1 MRTRIRSALIA
12 FVAVALAITGLA
24 AAISDHRVRTLEFGS
39 SGGNVN
45 DINKRFCCS
54 GTLGALVA
62 AGGVE
67 YILSNNHV
75 LARSGQAGAGEDISQ
90 PGLIDNGCR
99 VADVVADFAV
109 APPLGSNVDAGLA
122 ALRPGEMDITGT
134 ILGIGVPSSTT
145 ATPAVGMAVIK
156 SGRTTG
162 VTDGTIGAINTS
174 VNVQYQAGCGQGKK
188 FIVAYTNQVVINS
201 STFSAGGDSGSLIVT
216 NNGDNGDNNHN
227 PVALLFAGSSSTTI
241 ANPIDE
247 VLSRLSAALGGS
259 AVSFDVS
266 GAPSG
271 AAVQESAVSDNEIA
285 RGTRAKEAHAGR
297 LMSDPTVFAVGVGAD
312 AEEPG
317 RAAVVVY
324 VARGRG
330 RGAIARRLDGVATQI
345 VETDPIVA
353 YGWNELMGRG
363 CSK

>member
-1 MRTRIRSALIA
+1 MRTRIRSPFIALIA
-12 FVAVALAITGLA
+12 VTLAIAGLA
-24 AAISDHRVRTLEFGS
+24 AAISDHRERTFLFGS

-62 AGGVE
+62 ADGVE

-75 LARSGQAGAGEDISQ
+75 LARSDNAGAGEDISQ

-99 VADVVADFAV
+99 VADVVADFTV

-122 ALRPGEMDITGT
+122 AVRPGEMDTTGE
-134 ILGIGVPSSTT
+134 ILGIGIPSSTT
-145 ATPAVGMAVIK
+145 VAPAVGVAVRK

-188 FIVAYTNQVVINS
+188 FIVTYTNQVVINS
-201 STFSAGGDSGSLIVT
+201 GTFSAGGDSGSLIVT
-216 NNGDNGDNNHN
+216 NAGRN
-227 PVALLFAGSSSTTI
+227 PVALLFAGSSTTTI
-241 ANPIDE
+241 ANPINE
-247 VLSRLSAALGGS
+247 VLTQLSAALDS

-266 GAPSG
+266 GASSG
-271 AAVQESAVSDNEIA
+271 AAVQESSLSDNEIE
-285 RGTRAKEAHAGR
+285 RGTRAKEAHAAR
-297 LMSDPTVFAVGVGAD
+297 LMADPTVFAVGVGAD
-312 AEEPG
+312 ADEPG

-330 RGAIARRLDGVATQI
+330 RGAIERRLDGVATQI

-353 YGWNELMGRG
+353 FGWNEPMGGG

>member
-1 MRTRIRSALIA
+1 MRTRIRSAFIALIA
-12 FVAVALAITGLA
+12 VTLAIAGLT
-24 AAISDHRVRTLEFGS
+24 AAISDHRERTFEFGS

-45 DINKRFCCS
+45 SINKRFCCS

-62 AGGVE
+62 DAGGAE

-75 LARSGQAGAGEDISQ
+75 LARSDKAGAGEDVSQ
-90 PGLIDNGCR
+90 PGLIDNGCQ
-99 VADVVADFAV
+99 VHTVVADFTA
-109 APPLGSNVDAGLA
+109 AAPLGSNVDAGLA
-122 ALRPGEMDITGT
+122 ELRTGLMDTTGS
-134 ILGIGVPSSTT
+134 ILEIGIPSSTT
-145 ATPAVGMAVIK
+145 LDPAVNMGVAK

-162 VTDGTIGAINTS
+162 KTTGSIGAINVS

-188 FIVAYTNQVVINS
+188 FIVSYTNQVVINS

-216 NNGDNGDNNHN
+216 NNGSRN

-247 VLSRLSAALGGS
+247 VLLKLSAALGS
-259 AVSFDVS
+259 AVSFDVL

-271 AAVQESAVSDNEIA
+271 AAAQDATLSDDEIA
-285 RGTRAKEAHAGR
+285 RGTRAKEAHAAR
-297 LMSDPTVFAVGVGAD
+297 LMADPSVFAVGVGAD
-312 AEEPG
+312 ADEPG

-330 RGAIARRLDGVATQI
+330 RGAIERRLDGVATQI

-353 YGWNELMGRG
+353 YGWNEPMGGG
-363 CSK
+363 CSR